1 MHRRQSPI
9 PRLWLM
15 TDERLGESL
24 WEAIA
29 RLPRGSGIVF
39 RHYGLPLSERK
50 RLFARVLAAARRRGL
65 IVLRAGT
72 TPLGTAEDGVHG
84 TAPLLRPGIRTM
96 SVHNRGE
103 AVAAIRRGADAVFV
117 SPLYSTRSH
126 PGGRAM
132 GRIRAGLLMRHLPMP
147 VIALGGMNAAR
158 AHGLSALEIHGW
170 AGIDAWSDD
179 QKRNAVPI

>member
-1 MHRRQSPI
+1 MHRRQPPI

-24 WEAIA
+24 WPAIA

-50 RLFARVLAAARRRGL
+50 RLFARVSAMARRRGL
-65 IVLRAGT
+65 IVLRAGAT
-72 TPLGTAEDGVHG
+72 RLSKYEDGVHG
-84 TAPLLRPGIRTM
+84 NAPMLRPGIRTM
-96 SVHNRGE
+96 AVHDRRE
-103 AVAAIRRGADAVFV
+103 AVRAIRAGADAIFV
-117 SPLYSTRSH
+117 SPLYATRSH
-126 PGGRAM
+126 PEGRAL

-158 AHGLSALEIHGW
+158 GRSLSALEIHGW
-170 AGIDAWSDD
+170 AGIDAWRSD